1 MNRKPNLFEK
11 IGNFVTGKGFYLV
24 ILICV
29 AAIALS
35 GFYLYRSVSG
45 ALEGPEDQP
54 VSGSAS
60 LAPEASRPVVSAS
73 PKVTAKPNPSPSGS
87 PKPAVSPSPSPAVSA
102 APSPSPSPSP
112 SSSPSPAALVF
123 TWPVNGSVISPH
135 SVEALAYD
143 PTMGDWRT
151 HAGIDIGASVG
162 TEVKATAAGTV
173 TAIYE
178 DDLYG
183 TTIVI
188 DHGKD
193 LTSVYSNLAAVPT
206 VKVGAKVSTGT
217 VIGTVGNTA
226 PAESRLSPHL
236 HFALYHYD
244 VAVDPMDYLPER

>member
-1 MNRKPNLFEK
+1 MNQKPNLFEK
-11 IGNFVTGKGFYLV
+11 IGAFVTGKGFYFV
-24 ILICV
+24 ILVCV

-35 GFYLYRSVSG
+35 GFYLYRNLNS
-45 ALEGPEDQP
+45 ALDRPEDQP
-54 VSGSAS
+54 VGGSENLPA
-60 LAPEASRPVVSAS
+60 VSVQPTVTPT
-73 PKVTAKPNPSPSGS
+73 PKVTAKPNPTPTPS
-87 PKPAVSPSPSPAVSA
+87 PKPAATPSPSVSA
-102 APSPSPSPSP
+102 TPAPSPSPSVAPT
-112 SSSPSPAALVF
+112 PAPLVF

-151 HAGIDIGASVG
+151 HAGIDIAASIG

-173 TAIYE
+173 ISIYE

-183 TTIVI
+183 TTVVI

-206 VKVGAKVSTGT
+206 VKTGAKVSTGT

-226 PAESRLSPHL
+226 PAESRLSNHL
-236 HFALYHYD
+236 HFAMYHCD
-244 VAVDPMDYLPER
+244 IAVDPLNYLPER

>member
-11 IGNFVTGKGFYLV
+11 IGNFVTGKGFYFV

-45 ALEGPEDQP
+45 ALEGPEDEP

-60 LAPEASRPVVSAS
+60 LAPVSPQPTVSAV
-73 PKVTAKPNPSPSGS
+73 PKVTAQPN
-87 PKPAVSPSPSPAVSA
+87 
-102 APSPSPSPSP
+102 PSPSPSPKPVVTPTPSPTVSAKPTPAPSP
-112 SSSPSPAALVF
+112 SPSPSPAALVF
-123 TWPVNGSVISPH
+123 TWPINGSVISPH

-151 HAGIDIGASVG
+151 HAGVDIAASIG

-173 TAIYE
+173 ISIYE

-183 TTIVI
+183 TTVVI

-206 VKVGAKVSTGT
+206 VKTGAKVSTGT

-226 PAESRLSPHL
+226 PAESKLNPHL
-236 HFALYHYD
+236 HFAMFHYD
-244 VAVDPMDYLPER
+244 VAVDPLDYLPER